1 MNPTRI
7 IELIK
12 LANKISGREK
22 YAVNIDDFGCY
33 IYEYVNGFKK
43 LMTVCL
49 EESESIS
56 YIQEIINEEEGK
68 QNVIINK

>member
-12 LANKISGREK
+12 LANKISKREK

-43 LMTVCL
+43 LMTVSL
-49 EESESIS
+49 DEADAIS
-56 YIQEIINEEEGK
+56 YIQEIINEEERK

>member
-1 MNPTRI
+1 VSPTRI
-7 IELIK
+7 VELIK
-12 LANKISGREK
+12 LANKITLREK

-49 EESESIS
+49 EESEAIS
-56 YIQEIINEEEGK
+56 YIQEIIKEEEGK
-68 QNVIINK
+68 QNDFINK